1 MIQQIKQIN
10 NSKYIKAI
18 VFSIIRII
26 LAAFVLALMFLTLEA
41 DNVIHV
47 IFSFPVFLAV
57 LYIGIEG
64 LPKSNKL
71 NEEKEVN

>member
-1 MIQQIKQIN
+1 M
-10 NSKYIKAI
+10 KAM
-18 VFSIIRII
+18 VFFIIRIF
-26 LAAFVLALMFLTLEA
+26 LASLILALMCLTLEA

-47 IFSFPVFLAV
+47 ILSLPVFLAV
-57 LYIGIEG
+57 LYVGIEG

>member
-1 MIQQIKQIN
+1 MI
-10 NSKYIKAI
+10 
-18 VFSIIRII
+18 FSIIRMI
-26 LAAFVLALMFLTLEA
+26 AATLVLALMFLTLEA

-64 LPKSNKL
+64 CQYKVTN
-71 NEEKEVN
+71 

>member
-1 MIQQIKQIN
+1 MI
-10 NSKYIKAI
+10 
-18 VFSIIRII
+18 FSIIRII
-26 LAAFVLALMFLTLEA
+26 TAAFVLALMFLTLEA

-47 IFSFPVFLAV
+47 ILSFPIFLAV

>member
-1 MIQQIKQIN
+1 M
-10 NSKYIKAI
+10 
-18 VFSIIRII
+18 VFSIIRIF
-26 LAAFVLALMFLTLEA
+26 LASLVLALMCLTLEA
-41 DNVIHV
+41 NNIIHV

>member
-1 MIQQIKQIN
+1 M
-10 NSKYIKAI
+10 KAI

-26 LAAFVLALMFLTLEA
+26 LADFVLALMFLTLEA

-47 IFSFPVFLAV
+47 IFFFPVFLAV

>member
-1 MIQQIKQIN
+1 M
-10 NSKYIKAI
+10 
-18 VFSIIRII
+18 VLSIIRII

>member
-1 MIQQIKQIN
+1 ME
-10 NSKYIKAI
+10 AM
-18 VFSIIRII
+18 VFSIIRMIT
-26 LAAFVLALMFLTLEA
+26 AAFILALMFLTLEA

-47 IFSFPVFLAV
+47 ILSFPIFLGV

-71 NEEKEVN
+71 NKENECN

>member
-1 MIQQIKQIN
+1 M
-10 NSKYIKAI
+10 KAI

-26 LAAFVLALMFLTLEA
+26 LAASVLALMFLTLEA

>member
-1 MIQQIKQIN
+1 M
-10 NSKYIKAI
+10 KAI

-26 LAAFVLALMFLTLEA
+26 LAAFVLALIFLTLET